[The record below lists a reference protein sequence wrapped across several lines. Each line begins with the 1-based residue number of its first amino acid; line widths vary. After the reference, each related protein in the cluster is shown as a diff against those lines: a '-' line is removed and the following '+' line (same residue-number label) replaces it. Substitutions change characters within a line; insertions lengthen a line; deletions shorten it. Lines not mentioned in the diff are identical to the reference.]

1 MQNYRTMKNEF
12 HTISITNLLD
22 EKFVM
27 QGKFV
32 MSSIKI
38 SINWQHKE
46 SKLVLGGYENWL
58 QALTNYQF
66 NYITI

>member
-1 MQNYRTMKNEF
+1 MKNKF

-27 QGKFV
+27 QGNFV

-38 SINWQHKE
+38 SVNWQHKE
-46 SKLVLGGYENWL
+46 SKLVLSSYENWL
-58 QALTNYQF
+58 QAFADYQF
-66 NYITI
+66 KYITI

>member
-1 MQNYRTMKNEF
+1 MQNYRTMKNGF
-12 HTISITNLLD
+12 HTIPITNLLD

-27 QGKFV
+27 QGNFV
-32 MSSIKI
+32 MSSLKI

-46 SKLVLGGYENWL
+46 SKLVLGDYENCL
-58 QALTNYQF
+58 QALAGLQF

>member
-12 HTISITNLLD
+12 HTISITNLLY

-27 QGKFV
+27 QGNFV

-38 SINWQHKE
+38 HPLATQGVKTNVGWLW
-46 SKLVLGGYENWL
+46 KLATSLH
-58 QALTNYQF
+58 
-66 NYITI
+66 